1 MLTVEILGYVL
12 AVSVGIMGPTAARLH
27 NTGEIRSAS
36 RSAPI
41 LMMSLTILY
50 LVSGLAALFYF
61 SWAHLGWIHV
71 GAFFVA
77 WFLPGSMIGRA
88 KSRILVWGAF
98 VVSVLLAVS
107 SEVLIILS

>member
-1 MLTVEILGYVL
+1 MFSIDVLGYVL
-12 AVSVGIMGPTAARLH
+12 AISIGILGPTAARLH

-36 RSAPI
+36 LAAPI

-50 LVSGLAALFYF
+50 VVSGLAAIFYF
-61 SWAHLGWIHV
+61 SWAHLSWMHI

-88 KSRILVWGAF
+88 KSRNLVWAAF
-98 VVSVLLAVS
+98 VSSVLLAVG
-107 SEVLIILS
+107 SELLIILG